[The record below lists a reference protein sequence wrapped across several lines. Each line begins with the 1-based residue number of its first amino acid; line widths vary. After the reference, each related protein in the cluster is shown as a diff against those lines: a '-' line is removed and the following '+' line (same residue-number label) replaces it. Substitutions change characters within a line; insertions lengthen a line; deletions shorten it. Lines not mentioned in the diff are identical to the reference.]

1 MELPG
6 LYSKFNNDLG
16 HAPPHKKKKKRKK
29 SLSFSSKNLA
39 KEKNKENLAK
49 SKEIN

>member
-16 HAPPHKKKKKRKK
+16 HTPPHKKKKKGKK
-29 SLSFSSKNLA
+29 AFLFLVKIWQ
-39 KEKNKENLAK
+39 KKKIK
-49 SKEIN
+49 KI